1 MNAEIQILTDAYND
15 GAHEE
20 YMRLASPIRKKLEF
34 ETICRY
40 IESHAA
46 DNAVIIDIGCGPG
59 RYAEHFLEKGHSVG
73 CVDLSAKSLKLL
85 SDRIEPT
92 LSNKLLFNTVSCAT
106 SLDWIDRNTADIIL
120 LMGPMYHLTG
130 NYARLK
136 VLQHCHR
143 ILKPNGKLAVMYL
156 SHWPVIDENTTS
168 LTTIEPRRF
177 GIKTYTL
184 FQNREV
190 PQFRCQPH
198 QAIKEASGFFRE
210 KLVIPIKDEDETI
223 NSQTEAKLTTSQFV
237 VIYERAPNP

>member
-1 MNAEIQILTDAYND
+1 MNPEIQILTDAYND

-46 DNAVIIDIGCGPG
+46 TDAVIIDIGCGPG
-59 RYAEHFLEKGHSVG
+59 RYAEHFLRKGHSVG

-92 LSNKLLFNTVSCAT
+92 LSDKLIFNTVSCAT
-106 SLDWIDRNTADIIL
+106 SLDWIDSNSADIVL

-143 ILKPNGKLAVMYL
+143 ILKPNGLLVVMYL
-156 SHWPVIDENTTS
+156 NHWPVIDENNTP
-168 LTTIEPRRF
+168 LAPVEPRRF
-177 GIKTYTL
+177 GIKTYTH

-190 PQFRCQPH
+190 PQFRCQPQ
-198 QAIKEASGFFRE
+198 QAINEASGFFRE
-210 KLVIPIKDEDETI
+210 KLVIPIKDEEEPFVKE
-223 NSQTEAKLTTSQFV
+223 TEAKIKASQFAI
-237 VIYERAPNP
+237 IYERRE

>member
-20 YMRLASPIRKKLEF
+20 YIRLASPIRKKLEF

-40 IESHAA
+40 IDSHAA
-46 DNAVIIDIGCGPG
+46 PDAVIIDIGCGPG
-59 RYAEHFLEKGHSVG
+59 RYAEHFLKRGHSVG

-92 LSNKLLFNTVSCAT
+92 LSDKLLFNTVSCAT
-106 SLDWIDRNTADIIL
+106 SLDWIDSNSADIIL

-143 ILKPNGKLAVMYL
+143 ILKPNGLLVVMYL
-156 SHWPVIDENTTS
+156 NYWPVFDENNTP
-168 LTTIEPRRF
+168 LTTVESRRY
-177 GIKTYTL
+177 GIKTYTR

-190 PQFRCQPH
+190 PQFRCQPQ
-198 QAIKEASGFFRE
+198 QAMNEASDFFHER
-210 KLVIPIKDEDETI
+210 LVIPIKDEDETL
-223 NSQTEAKLTTSQFV
+223 NSQTEAMLTTSQFAI
-237 VIYERAPNP
+237 IYERG